1 MRNICVVGTGYV
13 GLVSGAC
20 FAELG
25 NRVWCVDT
33 DEAKV
38 ASLREGVLP
47 IYEPGL
53 DDMVHRNMASRRL
66 VVTTSFQEG
75 LEEADF
81 AMVTVGTPN
90 TPEGEVDL
98 SYIRSTYKMI
108 VTSLNG
114 RRPIIVNKSTVPPGT
129 GEAME
134 KMLARL
140 ANGAEPLPIVSN
152 PEFLSE
158 GSAVNDFMRPSRVV
172 VGSGDPKAAEEVA
185 DLHRALDCPILVTD
199 TRSAEMIKYA
209 SNAFL
214 ATKISFINE
223 IAAICDGT
231 GVDVTQVAA
240 GIGMDPR
247 IGGAFLNAG
256 IGYGGSC
263 LPKDMAV
270 LTNVAREA
278 GVQPDLLDAA
288 ISVNSRGPARIVSQ
302 VAESIGD
309 LHEARVAV
317 LGLTFKPGTDDLR
330 FSSAIQIVER
340 LLEGGAHVR
349 ACDPQACRNVRR
361 LPGGAEYVM
370 NPYQAAEGCN
380 VVILATEWPEY
391 ATLDLG
397 RLREVMAGNL
407 MADGRNVID
416 PRDAEAAGF
425 DYIGVGRGNGPV
437 RSSECDEASA
447 HLD

>member
-1 MRNICVVGTGYV
+1 MKNICIVGTGYV

-33 DEAKV
+33 DESKV
-38 ASLREGVLP
+38 AALREGVLP

-53 DDMVHRNMASRRL
+53 DELVHRNMTSGRL
-66 VVTTSFQEG
+66 VITTSFDEG
-75 LEEADF
+75 LHEADF

-98 SYIRSTYKMI
+98 SYIRGAYKMI

-114 RRPIIVNKSTVPPGT
+114 NRPVIVNKSTVPPGT

-134 KMLARL
+134 RMLARL
-140 ANGAEPLPIVSN
+140 SNGSGPLPVVSN

-158 GSAVNDFMRPSRVV
+158 GTAVADFMRPSRVV
-172 VGSGDPKAAEEVA
+172 VGSSDTEAAAKVA

-214 ATKISFINE
+214 AMKISFINE
-223 IAAICDGT
+223 IADICSGT

-247 IGGAFLNAG
+247 IGRAFLNAG

-270 LTNVAREA
+270 LTNVAKEVGA
-278 GVQPDLLDAA
+278 QPDLLNAV
-288 ISVNSRGPARIVSQ
+288 IGVNSRGPERLVSQ
-302 VAESIGD
+302 VRKSLGS
-309 LHEARVAV
+309 LREARVAV

-330 FSSAIQIVER
+330 FSSAIRIVEH
-340 LLEGGAHVR
+340 LLNEGAEVR
-349 ACDPQACRNVRR
+349 ACDPQACRNVRH

-370 NPYQAAEGCN
+370 NPYQAAEGCDA
-380 VVILATEWPEY
+380 VILATEWPEY
-391 ATLDLG
+391 TTLDLV
-397 RLREVMAGNL
+397 RLSEAMAGNL
-407 MADGRNVID
+407 LADGRNVID
-416 PRDAEAAGF
+416 PRDAAAAGF
-425 DYIGVGRGNGPV
+425 DYIGVGRGNSP
-437 RSSECDEASA
+437 EQSA
-447 HLD
+447 NRPEPPALLD